1 LTVVGLHEL
10 TLRNFR
16 LFSEF
21 TFEPDPDAVTVL
33 FSANGTGKTS
43 VLEAVNALATA
54 SSFRTN
60 AASDMIRNGEGTAE
74 VHGVV
79 FQSERRVQVDLT
91 LTRGVRNTTKRM
103 LVNGLR
109 PRSRADLA
117 EALPLTVFTPEGVD
131 VVRGGPEHRR
141 TFLTN
146 LLGDVEP
153 LTGELVERFHRVLS
167 QRNALLR
174 ALDGGRPST
183 LQQGEL
189 EVWTSDFTE
198 ASELLVAKRESLV
211 SQLDPLV
218 CSFYRE
224 LAQSSCDVTVAYE
237 RSWSDSLT
245 DALTTSFYDD
255 RARGY
260 TTVGPH
266 RDDVALTLEGRDA
279 RRQAS
284 QGEQRSLALALRLAG
299 HELVRQRRGVDP
311 LLLLDDV
318 FSELDPLRSNRLLAL
333 LPAGQT
339 LVTTASPLPSALTP
353 AVVLDLSRVGS

>member
-21 TFEPDPDAVTVL
+21 TFEPDPEAVTVL
-33 FSANGTGKTS
+33 FSPNGTGKTS
-43 VLEAVNALATA
+43 ILEAVNALATA
-54 SSFRTN
+54 SSFRTSS
-60 AASDMIRNGEGTAE
+60 ASDLIRNGEVTAE

-79 FQSERRVQVDLT
+79 FQGERRVQVDLT

-131 VVRGGPEHRR
+131 IVRGGPEHRR
-141 TFLTN
+141 TFVTN
-146 LLGDVEP
+146 LLTDVEP
-153 LTGELVERFHRVLS
+153 LTGELVERFNRVLS

-183 LQQGEL
+183 LQQAEL
-189 EVWTSDFTE
+189 EVWTSEFSD
-198 ASELLVAKRESLV
+198 ASELLVARRESLI
-211 SQLDPLV
+211 SQLAPLV
-218 CSFYRE
+218 ASFYRE
-224 LAQSSCDVTVAYE
+224 LSQTMSDVGVTYE
-237 RSWSDSLT
+237 RSFSDRLI
-245 DALTTSFYDD
+245 DALATSFNDD

-260 TTVGPH
+260 TTLGPH

-299 HELVRQRRGVDP
+299 HDLVHQRRGVDP

-333 LPAGQT
+333 LPVGQT

-353 AVVLDLSRVGS
+353 AVVLDLSRVWS

>member
-1 LTVVGLHEL
+1 VGLHEL

-21 TFEPDPDAVTVL
+21 TFEPDPHAVTVFL
-33 FSANGTGKTS
+33 SPNGTGKTS
-43 VLEAVNALATA
+43 ILEAVNALATA

-60 AASDMIRNGEGTAE
+60 AASDMIRNRESTAE

-79 FQSERRVQVDLT
+79 FQKERRIQVDLT
-91 LTRGVRNTTKRM
+91 LTRGIRNTTKRM
-103 LVNGLR
+103 LVNGQR
-109 PRSRADLA
+109 PRSRAELS

-131 VVRGGPEHRR
+131 VVRGGPENRR

-146 LLGDVEP
+146 LLTDVAP
-153 LTGELVERFHRVLS
+153 LTGEIIERFSRVLS

-174 ALDGGRPST
+174 ALEGRRPSND
-183 LQQGEL
+183 QQSEL
-189 EVWTSDFTE
+189 ELWTSDFCE
-198 ASELLVAKRESLV
+198 ISEQLLSHRVALV
-211 SQLDPLV
+211 SQLSPLV
-218 CSFYRE
+218 TSYYQE
-224 LAQSSCDVTVAYE
+224 LAQHTVDVDVQYE
-237 RSWSDSLT
+237 RSWVESLSE
-245 DALTTSFYDD
+245 ALSASFRDD
-255 RARGY
+255 LFRGY

-266 RDDVALTLEGRDA
+266 RDDIALLLEGRDA

-299 HELVRQRRGVDP
+299 HELVRVQRGVDP

-318 FSELDPLRSNRLLAL
+318 FSELDPVRSHRLLGL

-339 LVTTASPLPSALTP
+339 LVTTASPLPGALTP
-353 AVVLDLSRVGS
+353 AAVIDLTRVLS